1 MSSFSGGSAPGRDP
15 GQTKS
20 YVAAGAMAGAALGVW
35 AGKRVQAFAKKDR
48 PEGMIDWNRSRDIA
62 TGMNKGDTL
71 TATERDHLDRY
82 YGELVA
88 KCIPIVS
95 EYTGTSLP
103 TDTERTYAFDR
114 VDWINANL
122 EGFKRMF
129 EPLES
134 LDTGGGGKN
143 MVAKAWTGVNQAI
156 LSYEVGL
163 LLGYM
168 ARRVLGQYDLALLG
182 REPVTSTGKL
192 YYVEPNIR
200 GTENKLGLPRD
211 DFRMWLALHET
222 THAFEFEAHPWV
234 RIHFNGLLDRY
245 MSFLKQDAEFL
256 KQGLQG
262 LKVFAKRVQEGR
274 DSAESSGSW
283 LEALMD
289 EEQRQLFSEMQALMC
304 VIEGYS
310 NHVMNAVGRDLLE
323 NYEMISRKFEERQK
337 QRSQAD
343 QLFAKLTGLDV
354 KMEQYR
360 QGEEFINHIVEQRDH
375 AFAHQVWDKPENLPT
390 MEEIRNP
397 VQWITRMDA
406 RYAVAAIAAE

>member
-1 MSSFSGGSAPGRDP
+1 MTSRDSGNGQVKSFL
-15 GQTKS
+15 T
-20 YVAAGAMAGAALGVW
+20 AGAVMGAAAGVW
-35 AGKRVQAFAKKDR
+35 AGKRIQEFARKDR
-48 PEGMIDWNRSRDIA
+48 PDGMVDWERSRQIA
-62 TGMNKGDTL
+62 TNMNRGDAL
-71 TATERDHLDRY
+71 TASEREELNAY
-82 YGELVA
+82 YGDLVA

-103 TDTERTYAFDR
+103 HDVERTYAFDR

-122 EGFKRMF
+122 EGFQRMF
-129 EPLES
+129 EPIEA
-134 LDTGGGGKN
+134 LDTGSKGKN
-143 MVAKAWTGVNQAI
+143 VLSKAWNGVNQSLI
-156 LSYEVGL
+156 SYEVGI

-200 GTENKLGLPRD
+200 GIEKKLGLPKA

-234 RIHFNGLLDRY
+234 RLHFNGLLDRY
-245 MSFLKQDAEFL
+245 MNFLKQDTEFL
-256 KQGLQG
+256 KQGLDG
-262 LKVFAKRVQEGR
+262 LKVFVKRVRDR
-274 DSAESSGSW
+274 DSVDPEEGSGSW
-283 LEALMD
+283 LESLMD
-289 EEQRQLFSEMQALMC
+289 DEQRSLFTEMQALMS

-310 NHVMNAVGRDLLE
+310 NHVMNAVGKDLLS
-323 NYEMISRKFEERQK
+323 NYDLISRRFEERQK

-343 QLFAKLTGLDV
+343 QLFARLTGLDV

-360 QGEEFINHIVEQRDH
+360 QGQEFVDAVVAAKGH

-390 MEEIRNP
+390 MKEIRQP
-397 VQWITRMDA
+397 SLWIERIEG
-406 RYAVAAIAAE
+406 RSAAIPTGSIV